1 MTKNGDEMSA
11 RVVAGLE
18 ALGLTSGTL
27 HQMAKKG
34 QLLELACE
42 MPTCLC
48 PHGRTFFAKKANPM
62 PDWAPNTD
70 HYPGIARNRRAR
82 RVA

>member
-48 PHGRTFFAKKANPM
+48 PLGRTFFAKKANPM